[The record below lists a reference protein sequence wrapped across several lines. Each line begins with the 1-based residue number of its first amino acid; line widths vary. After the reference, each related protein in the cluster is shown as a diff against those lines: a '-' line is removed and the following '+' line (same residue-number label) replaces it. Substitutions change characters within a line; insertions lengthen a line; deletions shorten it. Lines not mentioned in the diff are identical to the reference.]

1 MRMIE
6 IAPGLF
12 VEDHEIAERF
22 VRASGPGGQNVN
34 KVASAVELRFDLAAN
49 VSLPERVRAR
59 LAGLAGRR
67 LTLAGE
73 IVIQAGRFRRQEDNR
88 RDAYARLGAL
98 VAAAAAPP
106 APPRIATRVP
116 KAQKRARRADKKARS
131 GAKALRRRPGA
142 DD

>member
-1 MRMIE
+1 MIE

-12 VEDHEIAERF
+12 IDEAEIAERF

-59 LAGLAGRR
+59 LAALAGRR
-67 LTLAGE
+67 LTQAGE
-73 IVIQAGRFRRQEDNR
+73 IVIQAARFRRQEDNR
-88 RDAYARLGAL
+88 RDAFARLGAL
-98 VAAAAAPP
+98 VEAAAAPP
-106 APPRIATRVP
+106 APPRVATRVP
-116 KAQKRARRADKKARS
+116 RAQKRARLTEKKARG
-131 GAKALRRRPGA
+131 GAKALRRRPGP